1 MAKEYKFSSSSAIR
15 DFDFER
21 SRESRKSRNAARLLV
36 ATFGYSSRVSTT
48 STSSRIPVLSS
59 SELKEKQ
66 RRCVRTERNGVGC
79 MDCTGQ

>member
-15 DFDFER
+15 DLDFKR
-21 SRESRKSRNAARLLV
+21 SRDSRKSRSAVRLLV
-36 ATFGYSSRVSTT
+36 ATFGYSSRVNTT
-48 STSSRIPVLSS
+48 STSSKIPVLSS

-79 MDCTGQ
+79 THCTGL